1 MGGRADRN
9 MKDSST
15 SNSAQT
21 HFYFYVSLLH
31 QLDFQ
36 CSIHIFCYAT
46 YVGYEVKNVSIWPNQ
61 NVEENNNTQNQEEYW
76 IPEYDFY
83 NIYILNKDVWC
94 VLRKVSKDKI
104 LCFTDTLIIIIMYI
118 KYLHIV

>member
-46 YVGYEVKNVSIWPNQ
+46 YVGYEVILYVLLNLCMVRQTNQCNPVKNVSIWPNQ
-61 NVEENNNTQNQEEYW
+61 NVEENNNTQNQEEY
-76 IPEYDFY
+76 
-83 NIYILNKDVWC
+83 
-94 VLRKVSKDKI
+94 
-104 LCFTDTLIIIIMYI
+104 
-118 KYLHIV
+118 